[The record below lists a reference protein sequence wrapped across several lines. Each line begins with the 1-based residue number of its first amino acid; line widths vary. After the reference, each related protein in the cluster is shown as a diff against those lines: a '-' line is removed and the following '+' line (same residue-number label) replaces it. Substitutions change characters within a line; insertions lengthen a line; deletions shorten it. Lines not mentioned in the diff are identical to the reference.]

1 MAGTKLSPTMNDDR
15 DNSNVQSSSEGSS
28 TEIKASSDE
37 KNTLTSEQSIEPD
50 KEVDSSPEK
59 KDTLASEQS
68 IKPDKEDPINKDF
81 SVKGW
86 LLLLVLLVT
95 LGTGLYFYTYKK
107 DSSFLTTLPDSLMKL
122 FSTAPQLKNSP
133 DIQSKETLARS
144 PEEVIKI
151 TGEVTSPDLQSK
163 ETSSKPSEE
172 VEEATSP
179 DTQSKETSTKP
190 SEEVVEKIEEATFP
204 DTQSKEILAKFSGE
218 IVEQA
223 KRTNLFDKTTNENAK
238 TIELLRNE
246 IQSLKAELKQKP
258 SPSQSFRIKKPHISG
273 GFLEKK
279 PEEATQQENK
289 KPIPKIITSPA
300 NFSPAKDEP
309 MNQQSHLQ
317 KKSQEK
323 RSEEVQAYLDFVE
336 NTGEKLIELIEKGW
350 TRLQIL
356 VMKYRKNN

>member
-1 MAGTKLSPTMNDDR
+1 MAGTKLSPTMNDDQ

-122 FSTAPQLKNSP
+122 FSTAPQLKNPP

-151 TGEVTSPDLQSK
+151 TGEVTSPDL
-163 ETSSKPSEE
+163 
-172 VEEATSP
+172 
-179 DTQSKETSTKP
+179 QSKETSTKP

-218 IVEQA
+218 IVEQT

-279 PEEATQQENK
+279 PKEATQQENK
-289 KPIPKIITSPA
+289 KPIPKIITLPA

>member
-28 TEIKASSDE
+28 TEIKPSSDE

-68 IKPDKEDPINKDF
+68 IKPDKEDPINKDS

-95 LGTGLYFYTYKK
+95 LGTGFYFYTYKK

-122 FSTAPQLKNSP
+122 FSTAPQLKNPP

-151 TGEVTSPDLQSK
+151 TEEVTSPDL
-163 ETSSKPSEE
+163 
-172 VEEATSP
+172 
-179 DTQSKETSTKP
+179 QSKETSTKP
-190 SEEVVEKIEEATFP
+190 SEEVVEKIEEAISP

-223 KRTNLFDKTTNENAK
+223 KRTNLFDKT
-238 TIELLRNE
+238 RNE

-258 SPSQSFRIKKPHISG
+258 SPSQSFRIKKSHISG

-279 PEEATQQENK
+279 PKETTQQENK
-289 KPIPKIITSPA
+289 KPISKIITLPA

>member
-122 FSTAPQLKNSP
+122 FSTAPQLKNPP

-172 VEEATSP
+172 VEEATS
-179 DTQSKETSTKP
+179 
-190 SEEVVEKIEEATFP
+190 P

-258 SPSQSFRIKKPHISG
+258 SPSQSFRIKKSHISG

>member
-68 IKPDKEDPINKDF
+68 IKPDKEDPINKDS

-122 FSTAPQLKNSP
+122 FSTAPQLKNPP

-151 TGEVTSPDLQSK
+151 TEEVTSPDL
-163 ETSSKPSEE
+163 
-172 VEEATSP
+172 
-179 DTQSKETSTKP
+179 QSKETSTKP
-190 SEEVVEKIEEATFP
+190 SEEVVEKIEEATSP

-289 KPIPKIITSPA
+289 KPIPKIITLPA
-300 NFSPAKDEP
+300 TFSPAKDEP

>member
-122 FSTAPQLKNSP
+122 FSTAPQLKSSP

-151 TGEVTSPDLQSK
+151 TEEVTSPDL
-163 ETSSKPSEE
+163 
-172 VEEATSP
+172 
-179 DTQSKETSTKP
+179 QSKETSTKP

-279 PEEATQQENK
+279 PKEATQQKNK
-289 KPIPKIITSPA
+289 KPIPKIITLPA

>member
-15 DNSNVQSSSEGSS
+15 DNSNVQSSSEGSF
-28 TEIKASSDE
+28 TDIKASSDE

-122 FSTAPQLKNSP
+122 FSTAPQLKSSP

-172 VEEATSP
+172 VEEATS
-179 DTQSKETSTKP
+179 
-190 SEEVVEKIEEATFP
+190 P

-258 SPSQSFRIKKPHISG
+258 SPSQSFRIKKSHISG

-289 KPIPKIITSPA
+289 KPIPKIITLPA

>member
-122 FSTAPQLKNSP
+122 FSTAPQLKNPP

-151 TGEVTSPDLQSK
+151 TEEVTSPDL
-163 ETSSKPSEE
+163 
-172 VEEATSP
+172 
-179 DTQSKETSTKP
+179 QSKETSTKP
-190 SEEVVEKIEEATFP
+190 SEEVVEKIEEATSP

-258 SPSQSFRIKKPHISG
+258 SPSQSFRIKKSHISG

-279 PEEATQQENK
+279 PKETTQQENK
-289 KPIPKIITSPA
+289 KPIPKIITLPA

>member
-1 MAGTKLSPTMNDDR
+1 MY
-15 DNSNVQSSSEGSS
+15 
-28 TEIKASSDE
+28 
-37 KNTLTSEQSIEPD
+37 
-50 KEVDSSPEK
+50 
-59 KDTLASEQS
+59 
-68 IKPDKEDPINKDF
+68 PINKDF

-163 ETSSKPSEE
+163 ETS
-172 VEEATSP
+172 
-179 DTQSKETSTKP
+179 TKP
-190 SEEVVEKIEEATFP
+190 SEEVVEKIEEATSP

-279 PEEATQQENK
+279 PKEATQQENK
-289 KPIPKIITSPA
+289 KPISKIII
-300 NFSPAKDEP
+300 F
-309 MNQQSHLQ
+309 LLC
-317 KKSQEK
+317 KSNLSK
-323 RSEEVQAYLDFVE
+323 RIF
-336 NTGEKLIELIEKGW
+336 
-350 TRLQIL
+350 
-356 VMKYRKNN
+356 

>member
-122 FSTAPQLKNSP
+122 FSTAPQLKNPP

-151 TGEVTSPDLQSK
+151 TEEVTPPDL
-163 ETSSKPSEE
+163 
-172 VEEATSP
+172 
-179 DTQSKETSTKP
+179 QSKETSTKP
-190 SEEVVEKIEEATFP
+190 SEEVVEKIEEATSP

-258 SPSQSFRIKKPHISG
+258 SPSQSFRIKKSHISG

-279 PEEATQQENK
+279 PKETTQQENK
-289 KPIPKIITSPA
+289 KPISKIITLPA

>member
-122 FSTAPQLKNSP
+122 FSTAPQLKNPP

-151 TGEVTSPDLQSK
+151 TEEVTSPDL
-163 ETSSKPSEE
+163 
-172 VEEATSP
+172 
-179 DTQSKETSTKP
+179 QSKETSTKP

-279 PEEATQQENK
+279 PKEATQQENK
-289 KPIPKIITSPA
+289 KPIPKIITLPA

>member
-163 ETSSKPSEE
+163 ETS
-172 VEEATSP
+172 
-179 DTQSKETSTKP
+179 TKP
-190 SEEVVEKIEEATFP
+190 SEEVVEKIEEATSP

-279 PEEATQQENK
+279 PKEATQQKNK
-289 KPIPKIITSPA
+289 KPIPKIITLPA

>member
-122 FSTAPQLKNSP
+122 FSTAPQLKNPP

-172 VEEATSP
+172 VEEATS
-179 DTQSKETSTKP
+179 
-190 SEEVVEKIEEATFP
+190 P

-258 SPSQSFRIKKPHISG
+258 SPSQSFRIKKSHISG

-289 KPIPKIITSPA
+289 KPIPKIITLPA